1 MRLIGRIAT
10 LSLALAMCGGLIG
23 CADDDTTTTE
33 TTEEEGGEAA
43 EEEGGEAAEEEGGE
57 AAEEEGGEA
66 AEEEGGEAAEEEGGE
81 AAEEEGGEAAEEE
94 GGEAAEMMNIVDTA
108 VAAGTF
114 ETLVAAVTAAG
125 LADTLADESA
135 EFTVFA
141 PTDEAF
147 AALPEGTVEALL
159 EDIPALTAI
168 LTYHAIPGK
177 VAAADVVELT
187 EATMLNG
194 ATVTI
199 EVTDDGVVLNGSVN
213 VITTDIMCT
222 NGIIHV
228 IDAVLLPPEG
238 EEEGGET
245 AEEEGGETAEEEGGE
260 AVEEEGGEAVEEEG
274 GEAVEEEG
282 GEAVEEEGGEAA
294 EMMNIVDTAIAAGSF
309 ETLVA
314 AVTAADLAG
323 TLADEEAEFTVFA
336 PTDDAFDALPEGT
349 VEGLLEDIPA
359 LTDILLYHVVAGKV
373 PAADVLGL
381 TSAATLQGTDVSI
394 EVVDGGVVLN
404 GTVNVVTTDIM
415 CTNGIIHV
423 IDAVLIPAE

>member
-1 MRLIGRIAT
+1 
-10 LSLALAMCGGLIG
+10 
-23 CADDDTTTTE
+23 
-33 TTEEEGGEAA
+33 
-43 EEEGGEAAEEEGGE
+43 
-57 AAEEEGGEA
+57 
-66 AEEEGGEAAEEEGGE
+66 
-81 AAEEEGGEAAEEE
+81 
-94 GGEAAEMMNIVDTA
+94 MMNIVDTA

-323 TLADEEAEFTVFA
+323 TLADRRSRVHR
-336 PTDDAFDALPEGT
+336 
-349 VEGLLEDIPA
+349 VR
-359 LTDILLYHVVAGKV
+359 
-373 PAADVLGL
+373 
-381 TSAATLQGTDVSI
+381 S
-394 EVVDGGVVLN
+394 N
-404 GTVNVVTTDIM
+404 
-415 CTNGIIHV
+415 
-423 IDAVLIPAE
+423 